1 MKKLIL
7 IFVIILIGYN
17 SLRAQSANFGITAG
31 LLVTDTKLKLDAAG
45 FSLFSLD
52 NLNNTGFNVGVLVD
66 IEASDRFHIQ
76 PELTYGQAGDLGFVY
91 LPVMFKLYVG
101 DRFHFQLGPQLSF
114 STNTDDIKKS
124 IQDIQEIIGSGNVD
138 DVLKTT
144 GFDIGVGLGFD
155 VSDNFLIQTRYAI
168 PLTNVY
174 NGPLNDS
181 FKIKTGAFLF
191 GLAYLFD

>member
-7 IFVIILIGYN
+7 IFVIIFVGYN
-17 SLRAQSANFGITAG
+17 SLRAQGANFGITAG
-31 LLVTDTKLKLDAAG
+31 LLVTDTKLKIDAAG
-45 FSLFSLD
+45 ISLFSLD

-66 IEASDRFHIQ
+66 IEASDSFHIQ

-114 STNTDDIKKS
+114 STNTDDIKNT

-138 DVLKTT
+138 DVIKTT
-144 GFDIGVGLGFD
+144 GFDISLGLGFD

-181 FKIKTGAFLF
+181 LKIKTGAFLF